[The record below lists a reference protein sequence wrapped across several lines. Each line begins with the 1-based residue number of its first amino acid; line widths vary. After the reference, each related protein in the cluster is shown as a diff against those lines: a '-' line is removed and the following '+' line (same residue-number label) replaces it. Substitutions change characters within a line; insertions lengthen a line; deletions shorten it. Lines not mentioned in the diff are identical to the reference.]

1 MADLILIPTEPE
13 HRFLQPWLDGF
24 AHVDGCNRPTGFSSH
39 SNNADT
45 GAEKVLV
52 RLCGFGLI
60 AAAARAMQ
68 LITENRPRRVI
79 LIGIAGTLVPSLA
92 VGSAIELG
100 SVQVDGVGVGYG
112 NRFQNAGAM
121 GWLHWRDPS
130 TALTIGDRIDLNH
143 SSGPNLLSVCAASID
158 PAHADQ
164 RRSAYPDAVAEDME
178 AFGVA
183 VACQLAGVQLHV
195 VRGISNLAG
204 NRDFKTWQVKSAL
217 QHAAQLV
224 DQILMNEQ
232 DQNS

>member
-1 MADLILIPTEPE
+1 MTDLILIPTEPE

-24 AHVDGCNRPTGFSSH
+24 AHVDGCNRPAGFSSH
-39 SNNADT
+39 SGNADT
-45 GAEKVLV
+45 GAAKVLV

-60 AAAARAMQ
+60 AAAARTMQ
-68 LITENRPRRVI
+68 LIAETCPRRVV

-100 SVQVDGVGVGYG
+100 SVQVDGVGVGFG
-112 NRFQNAGAM
+112 KRFQNAGAM
-121 GWLHWRDPS
+121 GWFHWCDPT
-130 TALTIGDRIDLNH
+130 TAITIGDRIDLKH
-143 SSGPNLLSVCAASID
+143 ASGPTLLSVCAASID

-164 RRSAYPDAVAEDME
+164 RKLAYPDAVAEDME

-204 NRDFKTWQVKSAL
+204 NRDFKTWQVESAL
-217 QHAAQLV
+217 QQAAQLV
-224 DQILMNEQ
+224 SKILAN
-232 DQNS
+232 N